1 MKPFSF
7 NLDYKPAQDRNILYI
22 GTLLICSLFTACSDH
37 LPYEEGAD
45 AAGHSAPTPATIAAN
60 KLSYKNLPIE
70 DQEDFDNARR
80 GLIAQDSD
88 LSVQHKDG
96 HKIWS
101 MPDYSFVKG
110 KAANSVNPSL
120 WRQET
125 LNNIHGL
132 FEVVPGIYQLRG
144 FDLANMTLIK
154 GDNSWIIVD
163 PLTSSETASKAFSF
177 AMQHLERKPVS
188 AVLFTHSHIDHFGGI
203 NGILSHLSD
212 EEKQSLRV
220 IAPEG
225 FMEEATSENL
235 IAGPAMSRRAMF
247 MYGKRLP
254 RTERGHIGSG
264 LGKGPAFGT
273 FSIYNPTELISKT
286 ITKLTIDGTPF
297 EFQFTPGSEAPAE
310 FTFYLPKQKAFCG
323 AELLSRN
330 MHNLYTLRGAKV
342 RDALAWSNFI
352 TEAMTIFNEAEV
364 YFASHHWPLWGKD
377 KVSDFL
383 AKQRDTY
390 KYIHDQS
397 VRLMNSGL
405 TPNEIA
411 EQIKLP
417 ETLRTNFATRGYYGT
432 LKHNAKAVYQA
443 YLGWFT
449 ANPALLDP
457 LPEAET
463 AQRTLALMGGSN
475 KVLAE
480 AENLLLAA
488 TQLKPSAINKEY
500 RWIAQLLNTVV
511 FAEPDNNAAKSLL
524 AKTYDQLG
532 YLAESAPWRDF
543 YLSGAFELRHGGP
556 EEGISPAIMKEILLQ
571 TPVEKFFDSMAVNLN
586 GPEAE
591 GTELIIEINFTD
603 LSQRYLLT
611 LENSVLHHRAL
622 SSSEELEVNTKLS
635 LTRALFIKLI
645 IGEAGLNDTLF
656 SDDLNIEGSKLDLIS
671 FFSLIEKQLGT
682 FNIVTP

>member
-1 MKPFSF
+1 
-7 NLDYKPAQDRNILYI
+7 
-22 GTLLICSLFTACSDH
+22 
-37 LPYEEGAD
+37 
-45 AAGHSAPTPATIAAN
+45 
-60 KLSYKNLPIE
+60 
-70 DQEDFDNARR
+70 
-80 GLIAQDSD
+80 LIAQDED
-88 LSVQHKDG
+88 LSITHKDG
-96 HKIWS
+96 QKIWS

-110 KAANSVNPSL
+110 KAADSVNPSL

-132 FEVVPGIYQLRG
+132 FEVVPDIYQLRG

-154 GDNSWIIVD
+154 ADNSWIIVD
-163 PLTSSETASKAFSF
+163 PLTSSETSSKAFAF

-188 AVLFTHSHIDHFGGI
+188 AILFAHSHIDHFGGI
-203 NGILSHLSD
+203 NGILSHLS
-212 EEKQSLRV
+212 ETEKSNLRV
-220 IAPEG
+220 IAPDG

-247 MYGKRLP
+247 MYGKRLA
-254 RTERGHIGSG
+254 RSERGHVGSG
-264 LGKGPAFGT
+264 LGKGPAFGS
-273 FSIYNPTELISKT
+273 FSIYQPTELISKT
-286 ITKLTIDGTPF
+286 VTKLTIDGTDF
-297 EFQFTPGSEAPAE
+297 EFQYTPGSEAPAE
-310 FTFYLPKQKAFCG
+310 FTFYLPKYKAFCG

-352 TEAMTIFNEAEV
+352 NEAMTIFKDTEV
-364 YFASHHWPLWGKD
+364 YFASHHWPLWGQE
-377 KVSDFL
+377 KVNDFL
-383 AKQRDTY
+383 TKQRDTY

-432 LKHNAKAVYQA
+432 LKHNAKAVYQS

-449 ANPALLDP
+449 ANPAMLDP

-463 AQRTLALMGGSN
+463 AQRSLALMGGSI

-480 AENLLLAA
+480 AERLFLAA
-488 TQLKPSAINKEY
+488 TQASPYEINKEY
-500 RWIAQLLNTVV
+500 RWIAQLLNTLV
-511 FAEPDNNAAKSLL
+511 FAEPDNAAVKALL

-556 EEGISPAIMKEILLQ
+556 EEGISPSIMKEILLQ
-571 TPVEKFFDSMAVNLN
+571 TPVDKFFDSMAVNLN
-586 GPEAE
+586 GPDAA
-591 GTELIIEINFTD
+591 GKELKIEVNFTD
-603 LSQRYLLT
+603 LGQRYLLT
-611 LENSVLHHRAL
+611 LKNSVLHHRTL
-622 SSSEELEVNTKLS
+622 SSSESATVNASLN
-635 LTRALFIKLI
+635 LTRPLFVNII

-656 SDDLNIEGSKLDLIS
+656 GDEMSIEGSKLDLIS
-671 FFSLIEKQLGT
+671 FFSLIEKQLGV